1 MYFEINFYI
10 KNSIFRPSTIRHRY
24 GCASS
29 ELGRVSDVCL
39 STLVHD
45 TAGSEEAPI
54 IFWGSHDSCCS
65 ILASEAVVSGPSGS
79 GGRWSDSSSSVR
91 GSSQTASLSL
101 SSSRD
106 PQAVPSCLETIKQF
120 AKYKGFSS
128 RVVTQIGFAHRSSS
142 RAVYQARWLVY
153 RRWCWIENHSISH
166 PTLPKIADFLL
177 WLRTSKNISVS
188 AIVGYRSM
196 LSVFRFK
203 LPDISSFP
211 VLHDVLRSFKVEA
224 PIRPAHPHLNRYLLY
239 LCAPCLRKFCFF
251 CP

>member
-1 MYFEINFYI
+1 MYAFPPWSMIPLVL
-10 KNSIFRPSTIRHRY
+10 KKLQ
-24 GCASS
+24 SS
-29 ELGRVSDVCL
+29 SGVLM
-39 STLVHD
+39 TLV
-45 TAGSEEAPI
+45 AP
-54 IFWGSHDSCCS
+54 FWPQRPWYLD
-65 ILASEAVVSGPSGS
+65 LRDLVVDGPICLPV
-79 GGRWSDSSSSVR
+79 SVDLFR
-91 GSSQTASLSL
+91 RSLSL

-120 AKYKGFSS
+120 TKYKGFSS

-153 RRWCWIENHSISH
+153 RRWCGIENPSIFH
-166 PTLPKIADFLL
+166 RTLPKIAGFLL

-211 VLHDVLRSFKVEA
+211 VLHDVLRLFKAEA
-224 PIRPAHPHLNRYLLY
+224 PIRSAHPHLNRYLLY
-239 LCAPCLRKFCFF
+239 LCAPCLRKFCLF